1 MLNQLK
7 QQNPLIHC
15 MTNMVVTTYTANGL
29 LALGASPVM
38 AYAKE
43 EVGDMAQAA
52 GALLLN
58 IGTPSNELTEAMIIA
73 GQSANQAGKPVILDP
88 VGAGATPFRTEVC
101 QKILS
106 KVDVTIVRGNAG
118 ELSALVGAQ
127 GVVKGVD
134 GSSDGDKEAI
144 AKQVATS
151 FSCIAVLTGEV
162 DVITDG
168 TETYTVS
175 NGHEWLTKVVGTG
188 CLLGGVVAAFAA
200 TAEKPDYVKACAQA
214 VSYYGVAAENAYNVS
229 QEQGYGTFGQAFIDH
244 LGVLSEEQAL
254 RLQRIEMK
262 K

>member
-1 MLNQLK
+1 MLQKVK
-7 QQNPLIHC
+7 QDNPLIHC

-43 EVGDMAQAA
+43 EVGDMARVA

-58 IGTPSNELTEAMIIA
+58 IGTPSNELVDAMIIA
-73 GQSANQAGKPVILDP
+73 GKAANQAGKPVVLDP
-88 VGAGATPFRTEVC
+88 VGAGATPYRTEIC
-101 QKILS
+101 QRILTE
-106 KVDVTIVRGNAG
+106 VDVTIVRGNAG
-118 ELSALVGAQ
+118 ELSALVGAK

-168 TETYTVS
+168 TETFMVS
-175 NGHEWLTKVVGTG
+175 NGHQWLTKVVGTG

-200 TAEKPDYVKACAQA
+200 TADKSDYTKACAYA
-214 VSYYGVAAENAYNVS
+214 VSYYGVAAEKAFDRAS
-229 QEQGYGTFGQAFIDH
+229 EDGYGSFGQAFIDQ
-244 LGVLSEEQAL
+244 LGLVSGEEAL
-254 RLQRIEMK
+254 DLQRIETK

>member
-1 MLNQLK
+1 MLNQVK
-7 QQNPLIHC
+7 QDNPLIHC

-73 GQSANQAGKPVILDP
+73 GKAANQAGKPVVLDP
-88 VGAGATPFRTEVC
+88 VGAGATPYRTEIC

-106 KVDVTIVRGNAG
+106 EVDVTIVRGNAG
-118 ELSALVGAQ
+118 ELSALVGVE

-144 AKQVATS
+144 AKQVALT
-151 FSCIAVLTGEV
+151 FSCVAVLTGEV

-168 TETYTVS
+168 SETYMVS

-200 TAEKPDYVKACAQA
+200 TAAKADYVKSSAQA
-214 VSYYGVAAENAYNVS
+214 VSYYGVAAEKAYVGS
-229 QEQGYGTFGQAFIDH
+229 SKDGYGAFGQTFIDQ
-244 LGVLSEEQAL
+244 LGALTEEEAL
-254 RLQRIEMK
+254 NLQRIETK